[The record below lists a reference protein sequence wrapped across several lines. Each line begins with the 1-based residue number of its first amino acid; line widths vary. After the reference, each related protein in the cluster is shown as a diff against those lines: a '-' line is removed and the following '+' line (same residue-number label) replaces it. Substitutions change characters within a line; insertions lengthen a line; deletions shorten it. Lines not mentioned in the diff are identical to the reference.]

1 MSLLTITKFLL
12 FSFLFF
18 YDERQCRLFGSSGA
32 CSACG
37 QGIPANEL
45 VMRVGGGAASAAA
58 AGGGGGAPQTPA
70 NAAAAAGGGV
80 YHVKCFACTKCQTQL
95 MPGDRYAI
103 IGGSL
108 LCEQDCH
115 KMMKNN
121 NNNNNVNTNNNN
133 HSNQAAGVGVPP
145 TGAAA
150 IGNASSGGGGGGG
163 GGGGPVRKGKVG
175 RPRRSRD

>member
-1 MSLLTITKFLL
+1 
-12 FSFLFF
+12 
-18 YDERQCRLFGSSGA
+18 
-32 CSACG
+32 
-37 QGIPANEL
+37 
-45 VMRVGGGAASAAA
+45 MRVGGAGPTGPA
-58 AGGGGGAPQTPA
+58 AGAQTPA
-70 NAAAAAGGGV
+70 NAAGAV

-95 MPGDRYAI
+95 MPGDRYAL

-121 NNNNNVNTNNNN
+121 NNNNNNVNTNNNN
-133 HSNQAAGVGVPP
+133 HANQAGGVGAVPP
-145 TGAAA
+145 TGGAAA
-150 IGNASSGGGGGGG
+150 VGNATSGGG